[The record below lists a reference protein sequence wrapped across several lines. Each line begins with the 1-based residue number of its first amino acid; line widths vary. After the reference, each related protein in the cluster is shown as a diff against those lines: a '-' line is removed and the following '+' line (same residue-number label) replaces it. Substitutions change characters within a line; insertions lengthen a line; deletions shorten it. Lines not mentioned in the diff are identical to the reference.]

1 MTQPN
6 TVHDPTIQQLISAFE
21 VAMAD
26 TNAAQAAVDGVSGSL
41 QWQGVAATEYRNAL
55 ANWISGLNKVKQG
68 LQMLDT
74 SMQQHLKISGNTED
88 MNASDAKWFAGGF

>member
-1 MTQPN
+1 MGQPN
-6 TVHDPTIQQLISAFE
+6 SVHDPTIQSLISAFE

-41 QWQGVAATEYRNAL
+41 QWQGAASTEYRNAL

-74 SMQQHLKISGNTED
+74 SMQQHLQVSGDTED
-88 MNASDAKWFAGGF
+88 MNVSDAKWYA

>member
-6 TVHDPTIQQLISAFE
+6 SVHDPTIQQLVNAFE
-21 VAMAD
+21 VAMAN
-26 TNAAQAAVDGVSGSL
+26 TNAAQSAVDAVSGSM
-41 QWQGVAATEYRNAL
+41 QWQGVAANEYRNAL

-74 SMQQHLKISGNTED
+74 SMQQHLQLSGSTED
-88 MNASDAKWFAGGF
+88 MNTDDARWYA